1 MMMNSVKRLLALHD
15 DVIEDSL
22 HDGIAI
28 FSSLVLS
35 ELKPNVC
42 CQRVMSFMHA
52 FIHSFIH

>member
-22 HDGIAI
+22 QDGIAI

-42 CQRVMSFMHA
+42 CQRAKSFM
-52 FIHSFIH
+52 HSFIH